1 LQLVAH
7 LTGPLRLETVSGVE
21 ITPKLAKARGLLLLL
36 LTSPNG
42 VRERA
47 WLQDKLWS
55 DRGRDQAA
63 GSLRQTVFQCRAALG
78 TLKHLITSD
87 KLRIRIDLSQIDLN
101 VTGRGILAEGLD
113 VRDEEFE
120 DWLRQERM
128 SRPRSTARH
137 MSGVQAPSHDLT
149 LTIETRAAGG
159 MEAEWYLNVFADLSA
174 ASLGQHF
181 GAEVARSDETDPAFA
196 PLRLVLHGV
205 QTGDRSLLLRAIL
218 LEAATG
224 RQLWAGHRKTEDCLD
239 GPDRIPDMAQ
249 FIAEIVDTVRHI
261 HSKDRINLL
270 RTADV
275 HCAKAIVALFSM
287 TPNGLNTSEDHLR
300 SALDLE
306 QRAVYLAWKAQVLLT
321 RNVERHAGNVV
332 EICEESELLVAQAR
346 QLEPNQSTVLAIA
359 ANVSHYLRGNSA
371 EAHRLAEMS
380 VRANRSNAMA
390 WWALSSAQL
399 YIGEADTAYQSALM
413 AKYLFQGSNL
423 AFFAETMLGGAAL
436 AAGDHTKALQHFEHC
451 HADRPAFR
459 PAMRYAIGLNAALG
473 HAERAADLVA
483 RLSESEQDFSPLRLL
498 EDTAYPTRLLQTN
511 TELDRGLLKS
521 LG

>member
-1 LQLVAH
+1 MQLVAY
-7 LTGPLRLETVSGVE
+7 LTGPFRLETGAGVE
-21 ITPKLAKARGLLLLL
+21 ITPRLAKARGLLLLL

-63 GSLRQTVFQCRAALG
+63 GSLRQTVFQCRSALG
-78 TLKHLITSD
+78 PLKHLITSD
-87 KLRIRIDLSQIDLN
+87 KLRIRIDLSQIDLS
-101 VTGRGILAEGLD
+101 VAARGILAEGLD

-128 SRPRSTARH
+128 SQSRSAAQH
-137 MSGVQAPSHDLT
+137 IAEVHAPAHDVT
-149 LTIETRAAGG
+149 LAIETRAAGG
-159 MEAEWYLNVFADLSA
+159 VQAEWFLNVFADLSA

-181 GAEVARSDETDPAFA
+181 GAEVARSDETAPAFA

-205 QTGDRSLLLRAIL
+205 QTGDRALLLRAIL

-224 RQLWAGHRKTEDCLD
+224 RQLWAGHRKTDDCLD

-261 HSKDRINLL
+261 HSKNSIKAL
-270 RTADV
+270 RSADV

-287 TPNGLNTSEDHLR
+287 TPNGLDTSEDHLR
-300 SALDLE
+300 RALDLE
-306 QRAVYLAWKAQVLLT
+306 ERAIYLAWKAQVQLT
-321 RNVERHAGNVV
+321 RTIERHAVDVV
-332 EICEESELLVAQAR
+332 EICEESEALVAQAR
-346 QLEPNQSTVLAIA
+346 ALEPNQSTVLAIA
-359 ANVSHYLRGNSA
+359 ANVNHYLRGNSA

-380 VRANRSNAMA
+380 VRANRSNALA
-390 WWALSSAQL
+390 WWALASAQL
-399 YIGEADTAYQSALM
+399 YAGEADSAYHSAQM
-413 AKYLFQGSNL
+413 AKYLFEGSNL
-423 AFFAETMLGGAAL
+423 GFFAETMLGGAAL
-436 AAGDHTKALQHFEHC
+436 AAGHHTKALQHFEHC
-451 HADRPAFR
+451 HADRPTFR

-473 HAERAADLVA
+473 HAARAADLVA
-483 RLSESEQDFSPLRLL
+483 RLSETEQDFSPLRLVD
-498 EDTAYPTRLLQTN
+498 DTAYPTRLLKSN